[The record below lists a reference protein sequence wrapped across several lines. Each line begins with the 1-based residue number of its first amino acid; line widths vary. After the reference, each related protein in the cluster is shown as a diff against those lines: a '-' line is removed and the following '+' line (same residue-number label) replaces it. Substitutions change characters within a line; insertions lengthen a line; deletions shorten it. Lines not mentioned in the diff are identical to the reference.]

1 MSYHEW
7 GEWPEELKLVR
18 YPDPLLNLVSED
30 CLETDLP
37 YILSVKD
44 QMIKIMDEYKGVGLA
59 AVQAGILKRFAIIKD
74 KAGQNNLIINPEI
87 EQGEAL
93 QDMREGCLSLPFF
106 YETIVRF
113 EQIIVKFKD
122 ETWTEHRA
130 IMNGQE
136 AQCLQHELNHM
147 SGLLILETVSP
158 MKQQM
163 WIKKAKKKGF
173 LK

>member
-1 MSYHEW
+1 MS
-7 GEWPEELKLVR
+7 EELKLVR

-44 QMIKIMDEYKGVGLA
+44 QMIKIMDEYKGIGLA
-59 AVQAGILKRFAIIKD
+59 AVQVGILKRFAIIKD
-74 KAGQNNLIINPEI
+74 KSGKNNLIINPET
-87 EQGEAL
+87 ELGEEF
-93 QDMREGCLSLPFF
+93 QEKREGCLSLPLF
-106 YETIVRF
+106 YETIGRF
-113 EQIIVKFKD
+113 EQVIVKFRD
-122 ETWTEHRA
+122 DNWTQRRA

-163 WIKKAKKKGF
+163 WKIKAKKKGF